1 MSLFVF
7 GALFAFISFV
17 SELQHV
23 GINNYGALQA
33 LLFVTLNLPQLL
45 YQVFPS
51 AMLLG
56 GLLSLGALA
65 STSELIVMRA
75 AGISI
80 MRITGSVL
88 KAGVLLIAIVVLL
101 GEFLAPVA
109 ISMAKTMRAEAL
121 EGRVLTGDRTGLW
134 SKYGDNFVYI
144 GTVLP
149 DVKLRDVVIYELDEQ
164 QTLKKTTFAEQA
176 HYEDGLWHLKNVSSS
191 EINKQGIKTAFN
203 EYETW
208 PAMVSTDLFNVLNL
222 EPEDMSASELW
233 QYSLY
238 LDENELDSDS
248 FWLAF
253 WVKVFTP
260 LTSVGMLMISV
271 PLVLTSSSRSGG
283 AGQRIMVGV
292 MIGVAFYVLNRVV
305 NQMGIIHGIRETM
318 RVFRDNLTKVSANVY
333 DPNLVEADTM
343 FRNDEKKLFF
353 PSAESRFSKGVK
365 YLEHYVEALHADPPT
380 SRPLNKRI
388 IELIK
393 VFEAWTD
400 LLGDGHANLYRE
412 KERDGS
418 PVRSWKTDNHFYVA
432 QGYAHVMF
440 YVMQAVQREY
450 GEDLKGSVEFLF
462 DEVLDALG
470 KAHALKPLV
479 ILDGSPA
486 GLFANH
492 RWILDSYISEAR
504 DKMFSIQE
512 ELEK

>member
-1 MSLFVF
+1 MILDRYIARAIVGGTFMSLFVF
-7 GALFAFISFV
+7 GSLFAFISFV

-33 LLFVTLNLPQLL
+33 LLYVLLNLPLLL

-80 MRITGSVL
+80 MRITGAVL
-88 KAGVLLIAIVVLL
+88 KAGAMLIIVVVLL

-144 GTVLP
+144 GMVLP
-149 DVKLRDVVIYELDEQ
+149 DVQLRDVIIYELDEMHR
-164 QTLKKTTFAEQA
+164 LKKTTFAEQA
-176 HYEDGLWHLKNVSSS
+176 HYEDGLWHLKDVNSS
-191 EINKQGIKTAFN
+191 EISKDKISTTFN
-203 EYETW
+203 ETETW

-222 EPEDMSASELW
+222 EPEDMSANELW

-238 LDENELDSDS
+238 LDENELESDA

-271 PLVLTSSSRSGG
+271 PLVLTSSSRTGG
-283 AGQRIMVGV
+283 AGQRIMIGV

-305 NQMGIIHGIRETM
+305 NQMGIIYGITPVISAGLPSM
-318 RVFRDNLTKVSANVY
+318 LVIAVS
-333 DPNLVEADTM
+333 M
-343 FRNDEKKLFF
+343 M
-353 PSAESRFSKGVK
+353 
-365 YLEHYVEALHADPPT
+365 
-380 SRPLNKRI
+380 
-388 IELIK
+388 LIK
-393 VFEAWTD
+393 R
-400 LLGDGHANLYRE
+400 LR
-412 KERDGS
+412 
-418 PVRSWKTDNHFYVA
+418 
-432 QGYAHVMF
+432 
-440 YVMQAVQREY
+440 
-450 GEDLKGSVEFLF
+450 
-462 DEVLDALG
+462 
-470 KAHALKPLV
+470 
-479 ILDGSPA
+479 
-486 GLFANH
+486 
-492 RWILDSYISEAR
+492 
-504 DKMFSIQE
+504 
-512 ELEK
+512 